1 MLVYKLV
8 RKLKDD
14 SITPLFINKKL
25 RIPIGVWLEGEDHQ
39 TKGYL
44 HRKGWHCTLKPYAPH
59 LYKKENR
66 IWMLCEVQD
75 FEYYSRPEHQ
85 GGTWI
90 LVQNF
95 KFIKEIK
102 NYGDTEY

>member
-8 RKLKDD
+8 RELKDG
-14 SITPLFINKKL
+14 SISPLFINKKL
-25 RIPIGVWLEGEDHQ
+25 RIPIGTWLEAEDHK
-39 TKGYL
+39 TKGYA
-44 HRKGWHCTLKPYAPH
+44 HRKGWHCTLKPVAPH

-85 GGTWI
+85 GGKWI
-90 LVQNF
+90 LAQKI
-95 KFIKEIK
+95 KFIKKIK
-102 NYGDTEY
+102 EYGQK